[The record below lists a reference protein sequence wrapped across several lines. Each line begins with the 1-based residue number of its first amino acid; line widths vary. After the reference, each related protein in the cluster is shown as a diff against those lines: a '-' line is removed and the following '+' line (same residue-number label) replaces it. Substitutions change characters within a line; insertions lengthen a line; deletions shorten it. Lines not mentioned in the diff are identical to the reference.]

1 MVRFPQISDDGMS
14 DEPKKRSRAWIWWML
29 LALFALY
36 PLSVGPATR
45 LVTSPESDETAS
57 AIYAPIFWLASQS
70 VWAGSALEWY
80 LSFWVH

>member
-1 MVRFPQISDDGMS
+1 MS
-14 DEPKKRSRAWIWWML
+14 DEPKRRQRAWICWTM
-29 LALFALY
+29 LALFVLY
-36 PLSVGPATR
+36 PLSAGPAMR
-45 LVTSPESDETAS
+45 LVTSPDSDETVS